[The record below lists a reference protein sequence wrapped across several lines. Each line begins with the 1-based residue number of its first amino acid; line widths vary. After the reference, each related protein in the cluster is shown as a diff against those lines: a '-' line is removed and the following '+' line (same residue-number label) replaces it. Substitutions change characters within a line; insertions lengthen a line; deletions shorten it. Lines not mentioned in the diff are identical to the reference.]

1 MSSLRALRLLNS
13 VESGATNSSQLTAE
27 FADAGKLSE
36 FAVLM
41 SMRVEAR
48 RMANSTVTVNTY
60 INSPPALN
68 AIFSNTEFNN
78 RVIGIAVL
86 KENSAMILVT
96 ADRGTLGIIMANP
109 IAAGLLKTSPHFE
122 TYVKQTIA
130 NLTPALIAGDY
141 ATTEALV
148 TDNAAMGIALDFPGA
163 VEAIIASPTTM
174 GFIAADLTIMATLV
188 DSTVAVGL
196 VASDAGS
203 MAIVAGQVNAMDNIV
218 SSAIAMPV
226 VASKAAAMVAIA
238 ANATAFNNF
247 LTSPFF
253 SANRKKAI
261 ANMVGL
267 VAGDYADVSA
277 MIDDADALT
286 AIAGSAAA
294 SRALGTDSAA
304 MAHLATSPNL
314 SIVLGSSV
322 AMAQTEVANAT
333 NIGLFLA
340 VDSAIPLVFAS
351 SAAKDIIISTDSLTD
366 LFLSG
371 APRAYA
377 LTLASAPTIP
387 TNLNAPGTTNVF
399 GGAPAKVL
407 VLKMRA
413 NNIGAIDGV
422 YTFGGTLAAGTGVGG
437 TVALRGTAL
446 ADTAFSYTN
455 PTWAIGGIAATAAVS
470 PEWQFV
476 DMT

>member
-13 VESGATNSSQLTAE
+13 VEAGATNSSQLTAE

-36 FAVLM
+36 FGVLM

-48 RMANSTVTVNTY
+48 RMSESTVTVNTY

-68 AIFSNTEFNN
+68 AIFANTEFNN
-78 RVIGIAVL
+78 RVIGTAVL
-86 KENSAMILVT
+86 KENSAMSIVT

-109 IAAGLLKTSPHFE
+109 TAAGILKASPYYE
-122 TYVKQTIA
+122 TYIKSTIA
-130 NLTPALIAGDY
+130 NLTPALVSGDY
-141 ATTEALV
+141 ATVQALV

-174 GFIAADLTIMATLV
+174 GFVAADLTIMATLV
-188 DSTVAVGL
+188 DSSIAVAL
-196 VASDAGS
+196 VASDAGT
-203 MAIVAGQVNAMDNIV
+203 MAIIASEVNAMDNIV
-218 SSAIAMPV
+218 SSSVAMPA
-226 VASKAAAMVAIA
+226 VASRAAAMVAIA
-238 ANATAFNNF
+238 ANDVAFNNF
-247 LTSPFF
+247 LTSAFF

-277 MIDDADALT
+277 MVDDAAALT
-286 AIAGSAAA
+286 AIVGSVPA
-294 SRALGTDSAA
+294 SRAFGTDSAA

-314 SIVLGSSV
+314 SIVLGSAT
-322 AMAQTEVANAT
+322 AMAQTEIANAT
-333 NIGLFLA
+333 NIAAFLA

-351 SAAKDIIISTDSLTD
+351 SAAKDLIISTDSLTD

-371 APRAYA
+371 APRDYA
-377 LTLASAPTIP
+377 MTLVSGATIP
-387 TNLNAPGTTNVF
+387 TNLNAVGATNVF

-413 NNIGAIDGV
+413 NNIGAIAGV
-422 YTFGGTLAAGTGVGG
+422 YTFGGTVTAGTGVGG
-437 TVALRGTAL
+437 TVALKGTVRET
-446 ADTAFSYTN
+446 TAFSYTN

>member
-1 MSSLRALRLLNS
+1 MSSLRALRLLKS
-13 VESGATNSSQLTAE
+13 VEAGLTDSTALTTE

-41 SMRVEAR
+41 SMRGEAR
-48 RMANSTVTVNTY
+48 RMSESTVTVNTY

-68 AIFSNTEFNN
+68 AIFTNTEFNN
-78 RVIGIAVL
+78 RVIGTAVL
-86 KENSAMILVT
+86 KENSAMVLVT

-109 IAAGLLKTSPHFE
+109 TAAGILKTSPHYE
-122 TYVKQTIA
+122 TYIKSTIA
-130 NLTPALIAGDY
+130 NLTPALVAGDY
-141 ATTEALV
+141 ATVQALV

-174 GFIAADLTIMATLV
+174 GFVAADLTIMATLV
-188 DSTVAVGL
+188 DSDIAVGL
-196 VASDAGS
+196 VTSSASS
-203 MAIVAGQVNAMDNIV
+203 MEIIAAQVNAMDNIV
-218 SSAIAMPV
+218 ASSVAMPV

-238 ANATAFNNF
+238 ANASAFNKF
-247 LTSPFF
+247 MASAYF

-277 MIDDADALT
+277 MIDDAEALT
-286 AIAGSAAA
+286 AIVASAPA
-294 SRALGTDSAA
+294 SRAFGTDSDA
-304 MAHLATSPNL
+304 MAYLATSPNL
-314 SIVLGSSV
+314 SVILGSAT

-340 VDSAIPLVFAS
+340 VDSAIPAVFAS
-351 SAAKDIIISTDSLTD
+351 SAAKDLIISNDSLTD

-371 APRAYA
+371 APRDYA
-377 LTLASAPTIP
+377 ETLMTAPTIP

-413 NNIGAIDGV
+413 NNIGAIAGV
-422 YTFGGTLAAGTGVGG
+422 YTFGGTVTAGTGVGG
-437 TVALRGTAL
+437 TVALKGTVRET
-446 ADTAFSYTN
+446 TAFAYTN

>member
-1 MSSLRALRLLNS
+1 MSSLRALRLLKS
-13 VESGATNSSQLTAE
+13 VEAGLTDSTALTTE

-41 SMRVEAR
+41 SMRGEAR
-48 RMANSTVTVNTY
+48 RMSESTVTVNTY

-68 AIFSNTEFNN
+68 AIFTNTESNN
-78 RVIGIAVL
+78 RVIGTAVL
-86 KENSAMILVT
+86 KENSAMVLVT

-109 IAAGLLKTSPHFE
+109 TAGGLLKTSPHFE

-130 NLTPALIAGDY
+130 NLTPALNAGDY
-141 ATTEALV
+141 ATVQALV
-148 TDNAAMGIALDFPGA
+148 TDNAAMGIILDYAGA
-163 VEAIIASPTTM
+163 VEIIIASPTTM
-174 GFIAADLTIMATLV
+174 GFVAADLTIMATLV
-188 DSTVAVGL
+188 DSAIAVGL
-196 VASDAGS
+196 VTSSASS
-203 MAIVAGQVNAMDNIV
+203 MEIIAAQVNAMDNIV
-218 SSAIAMPV
+218 ASSVAMPV

-238 ANATAFNNF
+238 ANASAFNKF
-247 LTSPFF
+247 MASAYF

-277 MIDDADALT
+277 MVDDADALT
-286 AIAGSAAA
+286 AIAASAPAC
-294 SRALGTDSAA
+294 RAFGTDSDA

-314 SIVLGSSV
+314 SIILGSAT
-322 AMAQTEVANAT
+322 AMAQTEIANAT

-340 VDSAIPLVFAS
+340 VDSAIPAVFAS
-351 SAAKDIIISTDSLTD
+351 SAAKNLIISNDSLTD

-371 APRAYA
+371 ATRTYA
-377 LTLASAPTIP
+377 LTLASTPTIP
-387 TNLNAPGTTNVF
+387 TNLNAPGTANVF

-422 YTFGGTLAAGTGVGG
+422 YTFGGTLTAGTGVGG
-437 TVALRGTAL
+437 TVPLRGTVAST
-446 ADTAFSYTN
+446 TAFSYTN

-470 PEWQFV
+470 PEWVFV

>member
-13 VESGATNSSQLTAE
+13 VEAGNTSSSQLTAE

-36 FAVLM
+36 FGVLM
-41 SMRVEAR
+41 SMRAEAR
-48 RMANSTVTVNTY
+48 RMSESTVTVNTY

-78 RVIGIAVL
+78 RVIGTAVL
-86 KENSAMILVT
+86 KENSAMSIVT
-96 ADRGTLGIIMANP
+96 ADRGTLGIIMSNP
-109 IAAGLLKTSPHFE
+109 TAAGILKTSPHYE
-122 TYVKQTIA
+122 TYIKSTIA
-130 NLTPALIAGDY
+130 NLTPALVAGDY
-141 ATTEALV
+141 ASVQALV

-174 GFIAADLTIMATLV
+174 GFVAADLTIMATLV
-188 DSTVAVGL
+188 DSSIAVAL
-196 VASDAGS
+196 VASDAGT
-203 MAIVAGQVNAMDNIV
+203 MAIIASEVNAMDNIV
-218 SSAIAMPV
+218 SSSVAMP
-226 VASKAAAMVAIA
+226 AAMVAIA
-238 ANATAFNNF
+238 ANDVAFNNF
-247 LTSPFF
+247 LTSAFF

-277 MIDDADALT
+277 MIDDAAALT
-286 AIAGSAAA
+286 AIVGSVPA
-294 SRALGTDSAA
+294 SRAFGTDSAA

-314 SIVLGSSV
+314 SIVLGSPV
-322 AMAQTEVANAT
+322 AMAQTEIANAT
-333 NIGLFLA
+333 NIAAFLA

-351 SAAKDIIISTDSLTD
+351 SAAKDLIISTDSLTD

-371 APRAYA
+371 APRDYA
-377 LTLASAPTIP
+377 LTLVSAPTVP
-387 TNLNAPGTTNVF
+387 TNLNAVGATNVF

-422 YTFGGTLAAGTGVGG
+422 YTFGGTVTAGTGVGG
-437 TVALRGTAL
+437 TVAIRGTVRK
-446 ADTAFSYTN
+446 DTAFSYTN